1 MSDIVL
7 EQCSKYY
14 PTNPIFIF
22 QHNVRHCIERS
33 YMYVRNSQK
42 NVSQSNPI
50 FNFHDNVKPV
60 VDESPPIWQHRVPI
74 EGWVFYRRRLVVHTQ
89 TVVSCVLFQEF
100 STGTASLFWLD
111 ACGSVQ
117 LIWAHVIS
125 SFIQTII
132 QPFPN
137 ARRQLP
143 SCIPSWLEANIG
155 RVFDPKESSGH
166 RVSRRLD
173 TVQWPGLEPTAC
185 KNMYYYGAKQWLLCH
200 VAQWKWSLITR
211 ERTFPSE
218 SILSQ

>member
-60 VDESPPIWQHRVPI
+60 VDESPPLVMATQSPNRRMSVLPAEASGTHSDGGVMCIVP
-74 EGWVFYRRRLVVHTQ
+74 GVFYRDR
-89 TVVSCVLFQEF
+89 F
-100 STGTASLFWLD
+100 SFKFWLD

-117 LIWAHVIS
+117 WTWAHHGDFIIYSNNYPTIS
-125 SFIQTII
+125 QCQEATPWRQT
-132 QPFPN
+132 
-137 ARRQLP
+137 
-143 SCIPSWLEANIG
+143 
-155 RVFDPKESSGH
+155 
-166 RVSRRLD
+166 
-173 TVQWPGLEPTAC
+173 
-185 KNMYYYGAKQWLLCH
+185 
-200 VAQWKWSLITR
+200 
-211 ERTFPSE
+211 
-218 SILSQ
+218 

>member
-22 QHNVRHCIERS
+22 QHNVRHCIQRS

-185 KNMYYYGAKQWLLCH
+185 KNMYYYGAKQ
-200 VAQWKWSLITR
+200 
-211 ERTFPSE
+211 
-218 SILSQ
+218 

>member
-117 LIWAHVIS
+117 LTWAHVIS

-137 ARRQLP
+137 RRQLP

-155 RVFDPKESSGH
+155 RVFD
-166 RVSRRLD
+166 RR
-173 TVQWPGLEPTAC
+173 QGIIGCPGDLTRCNGPGS
-185 KNMYYYGAKQWLLCH
+185 NPRPAKIC
-200 VAQWKWSLITR
+200 
-211 ERTFPSE
+211 TFAV
-218 SILSQ
+218 

>member
-50 FNFHDNVKPV
+50 FNFHHNVKPV

-100 STGTASLFWLD
+100 STGTASPFWLD

-117 LIWAHVIS
+117 LTWAHVIS

-143 SCIPSWLEANIG
+143 SCIPSRPIVDQLYDDVPTLKSTSACLNSL
-155 RVFDPKESSGH
+155 RVVSPGNRRWHTTRKGPLDPDRRSCPYKTPPRAVADSVSIQWSSEV
-166 RVSRRLD
+166 R
-173 TVQWPGLEPTAC
+173 P
-185 KNMYYYGAKQWLLCH
+185 
-200 VAQWKWSLITR
+200 
-211 ERTFPSE
+211 
-218 SILSQ
+218 

>member
-89 TVVSCVLFQEF
+89 TEVSCVLFQEF
-100 STGTASLFWLD
+100 STGTLLLFDWMPVVVYNWLE
-111 ACGSVQ
+111 
-117 LIWAHVIS
+117 LITVIL

-185 KNMYYYGAKQWLLCH
+185 KNMYYYGAKQCLLCH
-200 VAQWKWSLITR
+200 MAQWKRSLRTR
-211 ERTFPSE
+211 ERIFPSE
-218 SILSQ
+218 SILS

>member
-1 MSDIVL
+1 MSSKTMSDIVL

-50 FNFHDNVKPV
+50 FNFHHNVKPV

-89 TVVSCVLFQEF
+89 TVVSCVLFRSF
-100 STGTASLFWLD
+100 LPGPLLFFDWMPVP
-111 ACGSVQ
+111 GSVQ

-143 SCIPSWLEANIG
+143 SCIPSWLA
-155 RVFDPKESSGH
+155 
-166 RVSRRLD
+166 
-173 TVQWPGLEPTAC
+173 
-185 KNMYYYGAKQWLLCH
+185 
-200 VAQWKWSLITR
+200 
-211 ERTFPSE
+211 
-218 SILSQ
+218 